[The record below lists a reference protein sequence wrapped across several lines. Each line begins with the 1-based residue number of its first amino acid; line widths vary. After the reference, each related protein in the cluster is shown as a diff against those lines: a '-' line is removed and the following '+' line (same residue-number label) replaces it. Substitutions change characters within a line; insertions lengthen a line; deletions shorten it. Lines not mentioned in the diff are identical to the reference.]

1 VASRVVID
9 PDLCIGSG
17 ECVRLIPTAFRLDA
31 ELGVSVTLPGA
42 RDVPRELLLHAERGC
57 PTGAI
62 TTLDE
67 DAS

>member
-1 VASRVVID
+1 MASRVVID

-17 ECVRLIPTAFRLDA
+17 DCVRLIPTAFRLDE
-31 ELGVSVTLPGA
+31 ELGVSVPLPGA
-42 RDVPRELLLHAERGC
+42 RDVPRERLFDAESGC

-62 TTLDE
+62 TILDE